1 MRKKRTKVLYI
12 LFFIAAVFFAAFVLA
27 EFRKDYLAIGL
38 AGIVML
44 IAAYFLVDKIER
56 DIYKRYEIDKKDITD
71 RLDETSQ
78 EIIIYGNKID
88 RLQEAIMNAS
98 LQGLTNPQQMIM
110 ELQDSL
116 TKIEQV
122 LSQRQKELMDH
133 KISSEYGK
141 QLESILQAQR
151 ENIVL
156 LRTGFKALIQF
167 SKENA
172 RQVALNTNENTEKVL
187 TELSVSIYKLLE
199 ELPGTIESSF
209 ITMHNEYDSLAKDY
223 LENTSSVSQ
232 RLKDIEKLTENVT
245 TLLHE

>member
-56 DIYKRYEIDKKDITD
+56 DIYRRYEIDKKDITD

-78 EIIIYGNKID
+78 EVIIYGNKID

-98 LQGLTNPQQMIM
+98 LQGLTNPQQKIM
-110 ELQDSL
+110 ELQNSL
-116 TKIEQV
+116 AKIEQV
-122 LSQRQKELMDH
+122 LSQRQEELMDH
-133 KISSEYGK
+133 KISSEHGN

-151 ENIVL
+151 ENIAL

>member
-98 LQGLTNPQQMIM
+98 LQGLTNPQQKIM
-110 ELQDSL
+110 ELQNSL

-133 KISSEYGK
+133 KITSEYGK
-141 QLESILQAQR
+141 QLENILQAQR

-199 ELPGTIESSF
+199 ELPGTIESSLN
-209 ITMHNEYDSLAKDY
+209 TMHNEYDSLAKDY

-245 TLLHE
+245 ALLHE